1 MRHYYDPYDQNPS
14 LRPLRHHLSL
24 LNAHFAFRNHNT
36 RFARAVLR
44 RLISSFVPSDP
55 PTIVYAAH
63 LALITQLS
71 TTPPSP
77 SHDRPLGTCSQST
90 STSPPELQAALTA
103 LTNLSALAVKN
114 QHFAISKLA
123 AVLRVRIL
131 IAAGMWGMVGDA
143 LDDAER
149 LLDLVFEKE
158 GDTSNIQE
166 DGKEKQ
172 ETPDLIRSYSITT
185 QDVHDSAASQSHS
198 QSQTPSR
205 APVLSETL
213 NDCVYRERPFKIP
226 DTDPLGLMLTVHTL
240 ILGILHHTHG
250 GQARAAGPRLAALH
264 SLMDSGALFGGVSS
278 DGLVEVSILLDL
290 HN

>member
-1 MRHYYDPYDQNPS
+1 
-14 LRPLRHHLSL
+14 
-24 LNAHFAFRNHNT
+24 
-36 RFARAVLR
+36 VLR

-77 SHDRPLGTCSQST
+77 SHGRPPGTYSKSK

-103 LTNLSALAVKN
+103 LTNLSALAGKN

-131 IAAGMWGMVGDA
+131 IAAETWEMVGEA
-143 LDDAER
+143 LDNAER

-166 DGKEKQ
+166 DGKTKQ
-172 ETPDLIRSYSITT
+172 VPSDLIRSYSITT

-198 QSQTPSR
+198 QSQTPSQT
-205 APVLSETL
+205 PVLSDTL
-213 NDCVYRERPFKIP
+213 NNNVYRERPFKIP
-226 DTDPLGLMLTVHTL
+226 DTDPLGLTLTVHTL
-240 ILGILHHTHG
+240 ILGILYHTHG
-250 GQARAAGPRLAALH
+250 GQARSAGPRLAALH
-264 SLMDSGALFGGVSS
+264 SVMDSGALVEGVGS
-278 DGLVEVSILLDL
+278 DGLVEVGTLFDL
-290 HN
+290 RN